1 MAVRVR
7 ARMVQSSAPLSRT
20 HGTPALFFYVFL
32 NPGLAA
38 RIPNDGFDRV
48 AVGGFHG
55 TFKVDDDP
63 AARRGFGDRDD
74 RVVAFEC
81 SGLSL
86 SHDVPHE

>member
-1 MAVRVR
+1 M
-7 ARMVQSSAPLSRT
+7 SGPLDVDF
-20 HGTPALFFYVFL
+20 GVL

-86 SHDVPHE
+86 SHDVPHECRAWQSKVLGMRAIY